1 MAPLMPML
9 SSGLRSTTE
18 LKIDELERMRRS
30 YEQRKAEL
38 LAEAEGAGS
47 AAKDQRARVSTL
59 LSGVKKLD
67 PSSEN
72 DDDLMNM
79 SRWLD
84 QASYDRSIS
93 TAKLGS
99 FEKTLRL
106 KLEYQSRRL
115 ELADLHAQLLE
126 EWIRQTV
133 SSGNSL
139 STKLDK
145 VILDQEDE
153 FEVVEEGQIPQL
165 REKFESIAF
174 TPLETDAE
182 EIDRHLSS
190 FFLETMGP
198 GL

>member
-1 MAPLMPML
+1 VPIMAPLTPML
-9 SSGLRSTTE
+9 SSELRGTTE

-38 LAEAEGAGS
+38 LAEAEGAGH

-72 DDDLMNM
+72 DDDLTNM

-84 QASYDRSIS
+84 QAGYDRSIS
-93 TAKLGS
+93 AAKLGS

-106 KLEYQSRRL
+106 KLGYQSRRL

-133 SSGNSL
+133 SS
-139 STKLDK
+139 
-145 VILDQEDE
+145 
-153 FEVVEEGQIPQL
+153 
-165 REKFESIAF
+165 
-174 TPLETDAE
+174 
-182 EIDRHLSS
+182 
-190 FFLETMGP
+190 
-198 GL
+198 

>member
-38 LAEAEGAGS
+38 LAEAEGA
-47 AAKDQRARVSTL
+47 AKDQRVRVSTL

-72 DDDLMNM
+72 DDDLTNM

-84 QASYDRSIS
+84 QAGYDRSIS

-133 SSGNSL
+133 SRGNSL

-145 VILDQEDE
+145 V
-153 FEVVEEGQIPQL
+153 
-165 REKFESIAF
+165 
-174 TPLETDAE
+174 
-182 EIDRHLSS
+182 
-190 FFLETMGP
+190 
-198 GL
+198 